1 MNYSGDRRFRN
12 CETGKPAGA
21 KDLALD
27 KICASKY
34 SYNLGGVV
42 QRRGKV
48 TEKWRRK
55 TMGICRWG
63 EESRAAVWLFA

>member
-1 MNYSGDRRFRN
+1 MLVLINYTGDRRFRN
-12 CETGKPAGA
+12 CETGKPTGA

-27 KICASKY
+27 KMRASKY

-48 TEKWRRK
+48 TDKWRRE
-55 TMGICRWG
+55 TMGQVPLG
-63 EESRAAVWLFA
+63 